1 MRKRLAARLPSEEPR
16 KRSAENRVLRCHL
29 KKHGETRPEALGIDL
44 AHRHHWIRRAGGQ
57 RRLDTRTM
65 PLAKERVVPVGARII
80 QPAESEPL
88 GIITSE

>member
-16 KRSAENRVLRCHL
+16 KRSGEQRVLGCHL
-29 KKHGETRPEALGIDL
+29 KKHGETRPKSLGVDL

-57 RRLDTRTM
+57 RRLDTRTK
-65 PLAKERVVPVGARII
+65 PLAKNRIVPVGARII
-80 QPAESEPL
+80 QPAKSEPL